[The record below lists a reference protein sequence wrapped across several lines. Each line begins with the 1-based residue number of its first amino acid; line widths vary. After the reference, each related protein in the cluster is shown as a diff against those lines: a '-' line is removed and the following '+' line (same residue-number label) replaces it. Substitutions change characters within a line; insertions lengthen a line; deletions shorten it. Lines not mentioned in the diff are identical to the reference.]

1 MTRQGVSVYAMDYP
15 LAPGQAFPVAVTSIL
30 NGLLWMKEHRKVH
43 KVTMVGD
50 SAGGSLASY
59 VTALV
64 ASPKLLDLFQKKAC
78 CGDKQQQYMSHED
91 FPEITGLCSVY
102 GVLDASTF
110 RQPLETISWLE
121 WAIAVHGLEFCMNC
135 YQNPKVTDFPHHFCD
150 LLTDSQTSSL
160 ITNLPPTLL
169 VCGTQDPLVH
179 STLKASSLL
188 LGPSAKVHLFEAR
201 HAFVGLPR
209 VSMGPQLR
217 CQAAKA
223 DSVIRNFVQKQCE
236 AARGVQNN
244 R

>member
-1 MTRQGVSVYAMDYP
+1 
-15 LAPGQAFPVAVTSIL
+15 
-30 NGLLWMKEHRKVH
+30 
-43 KVTMVGD
+43 
-50 SAGGSLASY
+50 

-64 ASPKLLDLFQKKAC
+64 SSPKLLDLFQQKAC
-78 CGDKQQQYMSHED
+78 CGDKQKQQHMSHED

-121 WAIAVHGLEFCMNC
+121 WAIAVHGIGFCLDC
-135 YQNPKVTDFPHHFCD
+135 YQNPKVADFPHHFCD

-160 ITNLPPTLL
+160 ITNLPPILL

-179 STLKASSLL
+179 STLKASRL

-209 VSMGPQLR
+209 AWMDPHLR

-223 DSVIRNFVQKQCE
+223 DSVIGDFVREQCE
-236 AARGVQNN
+236 AARGVKNT
-244 R
+244 RSR